1 MPLSSFKS
9 TAASCGAFALCALLA
24 WPAAAIETTSIP
36 SLARELKVGDIA
48 FTRIDA
54 KPFREVAK
62 ATGSWTNHVGI
73 VLDVSRDEPVI
84 GESKFPL
91 SGTTTLA
98 RFVARSDGGRVAVL
112 RLGTDLTPT
121 QQAALRAAADRRAGI
136 FYDTGFDIASA
147 NRQFCSR
154 YVREVVI
161 EATGTPLGEVENFSK
176 LLTRQPDVK
185 LGFWKLWYFGN
196 IPWERRTVTPA
207 SVMQSPAL
215 RPVFDGVATAPAG

>member
-1 MPLSSFKS
+1 MVSSIRS
-9 TAASCGAFALCALLA
+9 RSLAASCGAALLCAVMSL
-24 WPAAAIETTSIP
+24 PATAADSTTIDT
-36 SLARELKVGDIA
+36 LARELKVGDLV
-48 FTRIDA
+48 FVRIDA
-54 KPFREVAK
+54 KPFREVAQ

-73 VLDVSRDEPVI
+73 VIDVSGDEPVI

-98 RFVARSDGGRVAVL
+98 RFVARSDAGRVAVL
-112 RLGTDLTPT
+112 RLKDDWTAE
-121 QQAALRAAADRRAGI
+121 QQVALRAATARRGGV

-147 NRQFCSR
+147 RRQFCSR

-161 EATGTPLGEVENFSK
+161 EATGVPLGDVETFSQ
-176 LLTRQPDVK
+176 LLTRRPDAK
-185 LGFWKLWYFGN
+185 LGFWCVWYFGS

-215 RPVFDGVATAPAG
+215 RPVFDGVAT